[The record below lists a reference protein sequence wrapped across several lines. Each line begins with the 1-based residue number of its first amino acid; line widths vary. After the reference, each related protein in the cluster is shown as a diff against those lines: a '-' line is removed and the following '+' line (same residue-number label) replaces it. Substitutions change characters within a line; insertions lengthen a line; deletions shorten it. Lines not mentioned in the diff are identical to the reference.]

1 MTPSHSPQEGSINR
15 SVQILKALAN
25 PERLRIA
32 WALSQDDHAVGAL
45 ADMLGLEQSFTSQ
58 QLAILRRSGIVQG
71 KRIRKRVSYKLVES
85 KAGALMR
92 CLVGESSF

>member
-1 MTPSHSPQEGSINR
+1 MTTSHSPQEGSINR

-32 WALSQDDHAVGAL
+32 WVLSQDDHAVSAL
-45 ADMLGLEQSFTSQ
+45 ADMLGLGQSFTSQ

-71 KRIRKRVSYKLVES
+71 KRVRNRVRYKLVES
-85 KAGALMR
+85 KARALMR
-92 CLVGESSF
+92 CFVSESSF